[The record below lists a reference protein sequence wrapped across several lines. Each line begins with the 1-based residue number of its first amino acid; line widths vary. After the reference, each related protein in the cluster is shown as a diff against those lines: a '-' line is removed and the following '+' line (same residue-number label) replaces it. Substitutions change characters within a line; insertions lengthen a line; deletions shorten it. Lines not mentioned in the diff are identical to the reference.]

1 MRTMIKKLKTTSDAE
16 QAAAQ
21 LNDVKAYLDR
31 LSSRGIVHNNTAA
44 NYKSQLERYV
54 NSLS

>member
-1 MRTMIKKLKTTSDAE
+1 MRTMIKNLKTTSDAE

-31 LSSRGIVHNNTAA
+31 LASRGIVHNNTAA

>member
-1 MRTMIKKLKTTSDAE
+1 MRTMIKKLKSTTDAE
-16 QAAAQ
+16 QATVQ

-44 NYKSQLERYV
+44 NYKSQLEKFV